1 MTHHVFEVS
10 QGNKHEVIRLLASG
24 TGKRILFTRTKFQA
38 KKMAKKLIDEGIP
51 AVDLQGNLSQKQRD
65 RNLLAFEKGLVRVLV
80 ATDVAARGI
89 DVHDVTLVV
98 QTDPPA
104 DPKSFLH
111 RSGRTARAGEQGDV
125 VTLVLPNQARSTR
138 QMMKRAGIRVKS
150 VAITP
155 ASEDLTELVG

>member
-80 ATDVAARGI
+80 ATDVALA
-89 DVHDVTLVV
+89 
-98 QTDPPA
+98 A
-104 DPKSFLH
+104 
-111 RSGRTARAGEQGDV
+111 
-125 VTLVLPNQARSTR
+125 STS
-138 QMMKRAGIRVKS
+138 MM
-150 VAITP
+150 
-155 ASEDLTELVG
+155 

>member
-1 MTHHVFEVS
+1 MTATCWRRE
-10 QGNKHEVIRLLASG
+10 GPG
-24 TGKRILFTRTKFQA
+24 TRIGCHRR
-38 KKMAKKLIDEGIP
+38 G
-51 AVDLQGNLSQKQRD
+51 
-65 RNLLAFEKGLVRVLV
+65 
-80 ATDVAARGI
+80 ARGI

-155 ASEDLTELVG
+155 ASEDLTELVGEHAPVVEGWSLDKRLRLCAVPGAPAAPIARAVAVVSARRAGTFRPQVPRPWRRA